1 MLRALA
7 LAAVTLAIPTASQ
20 QAPSVLKI
28 KVVLVDAAG
37 NATPVPRHALL
48 ISENPISAAPRRT
61 ITALD
66 GTADVRL
73 RPGNYTVES
82 DTPVNFNGKAYHW
95 TQTLD
100 VRAGRETVLELT
112 VANAEIEAASATTPD
127 IPELAPESDPA
138 FLLPKWRDTV
148 VGLWSPVAHG
158 SGFVID
164 GTGLIATNQRLIGAA
179 TSVEVQLSP
188 AIKVAGTVLY
198 ANAVRDVAI
207 LWIDPKVI
215 GSIAALSLPCKDTE
229 AVTVATGQE
238 LFTIG
243 VPLRQTKGLPSGAV
257 TRLDSKSIEAD
268 FILAPASAG
277 GPVFTA
283 KGQLVGLTSV
293 ADSDDSRRTDARV
306 VRIEDACAGLVA
318 AEKKKTGT
326 LPSGTLL
333 PVEPT
338 RDFPIDALRSAAQNR
353 KGSVSP
359 YQLSTST
366 FDVGFITPV
375 LTYTAQYQSQQPR
388 PRTTSKDTRQPEP
401 EPQLVRPLLDFSNW
415 SDYVIDSPPVLMVR
429 VTPRLVEGFW
439 TMVARGA
446 ARTQGVAI
454 PPIKRIRS
462 GFSHMRAFCGD
473 REVTPIHPFRLVQ
486 RVSDDDAMFEGLYAF
501 DPAALSPECGGIK
514 VVVFSEKEPEK
525 GETLVVAPGIVQQVW
540 QDFEAYRAA
549 SR

>member
-1 MLRALA
+1 MLRALVLAA
-7 LAAVTLAIPTASQ
+7 LALAIPTGSQ
-20 QAPSVLKI
+20 QTPSVLKI

-37 NATPVPRHALL
+37 NVTPVPRHALL

-61 ITALD
+61 ITSLD

-100 VRAGRETVLELT
+100 VRAGRDTVLELT
-112 VANAEIEAASATTPD
+112 VANAEVEAAAATTPD

-164 GTGLIATNQRLIGAA
+164 ATGLIATNQRLIGAA
-179 TSVEVQLSP
+179 TSIEVQLSP
-188 AIKVAGTVLY
+188 TIKVAGTVLY
-198 ANAVRDVAI
+198 ANALRDVAI

-215 GSIAALSLPCKDTE
+215 GSIAALPLPCKDTE
-229 AVTVATGQE
+229 AVALTTGQE

-243 VPLRQTKGLPSGAV
+243 VPLRQTKGMTSGAV
-257 TRLDSKSIEAD
+257 TRLDSKGIEAD
-268 FILAPASAG
+268 FILARASAG

-283 KGQLVGLTSV
+283 KGQLVGLTSL
-293 ADSDDSRRTDARV
+293 ADSVDGGRPEARV
-306 VRIEDACAGLVA
+306 VRIEEACAGLAA

-326 LPSGTLL
+326 LPNGTLL
-333 PVEPT
+333 PVEPA
-338 RDFPIDALRSAAQNR
+338 RDFPTDALRSAAQNR
-353 KGSVSP
+353 KGSVSA

-366 FDVGFITPV
+366 FDVAFITPV
-375 LTYTAQYQSQQPR
+375 LTYTAQYQSQQPL
-388 PRTTSKDTRQPEP
+388 PRTTSKDTRKPEP
-401 EPQLVRPLLDFSNW
+401 EPQLVRPLLDFGNW
-415 SDYVIDSPPVLMVR
+415 SDYVIDSPPVLLVR

-462 GFSHMRAFCGD
+462 GFSHMRAFCGE

-486 RVSDDDAMFEGLYAF
+486 RISDEDAMFEGLYAF
-501 DPAALSPECGGIK
+501 DPSALSPDCGPVK

-525 GETLVVAPGIVQQVW
+525 GETLVVAPGIVQQFW
-540 QDFEAYRAA
+540 QDFEAYRAGG
-549 SR
+549 R